1 MKIDWNHRLCVM
13 ACLVTG
19 GALLESSQKEEPF
32 FTILHFD
39 LVILVI
45 LGGEVCSPVS
55 DSSWESDFLRQNTR
69 VPIDFCGP
77 NDPTID
83 KTWSY
88 DVFRPP
94 PMPEPAGTRWNPTVL
109 TGTRLGPRL
118 LS

>member
-55 DSSWESDFLRQNTR
+55 DSAWTPGSLQQNTM
-69 VPIDFCGP
+69 VP
-77 NDPTID
+77 NDFRGRNDPSVD

-88 DVFRPP
+88 DVFRLP
-94 PMPEPAGTRWNPTVL
+94 PMLEPGETRWNPAVL
-109 TGTRLGPRL
+109 AGTPN
-118 LS
+118 

>member
-1 MKIDWNHRLCVM
+1 MFYQPWDRLDRQIVWNHRICVM

-55 DSSWESDFLRQNTR
+55 DSAWTPGSLQQNTMVPNDFLDR
-69 VPIDFCGP
+69 
-77 NDPTID
+77 NDPLVD

-88 DVFRPP
+88 DVFTSLPTQ
-94 PMPEPAGTRWNPTVL
+94 EPG
-109 TGTRLGPRL
+109 
-118 LS
+118 